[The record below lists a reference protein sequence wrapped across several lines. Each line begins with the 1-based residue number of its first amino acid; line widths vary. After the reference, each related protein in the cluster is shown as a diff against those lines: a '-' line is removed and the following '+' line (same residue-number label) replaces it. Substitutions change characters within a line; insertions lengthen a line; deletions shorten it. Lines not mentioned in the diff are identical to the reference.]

1 MNYGVTVI
9 ASNVG
14 GNNEI
19 LKNGLLYEYDGIREL
34 EQKLIYIENY
44 HQHLECIGYV
54 KNEQFCNKIFDGV
67 ELLIPHLMENNK
79 DYDSKIKIW
88 NKNMN
93 QISDSII
100 KLINMELSSH
110 DMINKNLEFITQ
122 NFNQT
127 IYINQL
133 LELIS

>member
-1 MNYGVTVI
+1 LPNP
-9 ASNVG
+9 N
-14 GNNEI
+14 
-19 LKNGLLYEYDGIREL
+19 
-34 EQKLIYIENY
+34 
-44 HQHLECIGYV
+44 
-54 KNEQFCNKIFDGV
+54 
-67 ELLIPHLMENNK
+67 
-79 DYDSKIKIW
+79 DSKIKIW

-100 KLINMELSSH
+100 KLINMESSTP

-133 LELIS
+133 LELIL